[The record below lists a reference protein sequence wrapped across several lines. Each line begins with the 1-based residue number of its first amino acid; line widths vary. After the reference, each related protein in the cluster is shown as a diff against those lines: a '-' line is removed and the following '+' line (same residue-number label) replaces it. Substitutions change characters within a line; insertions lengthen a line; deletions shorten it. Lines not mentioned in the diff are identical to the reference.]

1 MDFLTNYGIWAS
13 FFSLTALEIVLNVDN
28 VVFIA
33 LVVAHLPLK
42 QRNKARAIGLGLA
55 LLFRIAMLLGIV
67 WIMSLTKP
75 WIHLFDFDFS
85 GKDLMMLGGGLF
97 LIYKATQ
104 GIHDDVTDDQKI
116 TYKKFRGGFISTII
130 QIVIIDL
137 IFSFDSI
144 MTAVGITHYV
154 PVIVAAMTV
163 AIAVMFVSSNTV
175 SKFIM
180 EYPTLKMLALAFVLL
195 IGVFLVA
202 EGFGWEVPKG
212 YIYFAMA
219 FSLGVEILNIIVR
232 KKHTKHPRQAAKKS
246 S

>member
-1 MDFLTNYGIWAS
+1 VDFLSDYSIWIS
-13 FFSLTALEIVLNVDN
+13 FLVLNVDN

-55 LLFRIAMLLGIV
+55 LLFRVAMLLGIV

-75 WIHLFDFDFS
+75 WFHLFDFGFS

-104 GIHDDVTDDQKI
+104 GIHDDVTGDQK
-116 TYKKFRGGFISTII
+116 TNYKKFRGGFISTII

-144 MTAVGITHYV
+144 MTAVGVTHHV

-163 AIAVMFVSSNTV
+163 AIAIMFVSSTTV
-175 SKFIM
+175 SKFI
-180 EYPTLKMLALAFVLL
+180 EHYPTIKMLALAFVLL

-232 KKHTKHPRQAAKKS
+232 KKHNRQISKKS
-246 S
+246 SK